1 MDPALIPWVPCSS
14 SAAITS
20 VWRGP
25 SCGCI
30 VIRFIR
36 ERVRFERGMAMP
48 HRGVPWPASV
58 PLVSEAAHGT
68 SARWHAGC
76 HCSLCRRVQA
86 DAQRARGRARAQK
99 RLPVGL
105 RQQLLDMIYSG
116 QPFRQILRRLGGR
129 PAGVAFSSCCRT
141 LTGNRACALRLQRNF
156 AA

>member
-1 MDPALIPWVPCSS
+1 
-14 SAAITS
+14 
-20 VWRGP
+20 
-25 SCGCI
+25 
-30 VIRFIR
+30 
-36 ERVRFERGMAMP
+36 MP